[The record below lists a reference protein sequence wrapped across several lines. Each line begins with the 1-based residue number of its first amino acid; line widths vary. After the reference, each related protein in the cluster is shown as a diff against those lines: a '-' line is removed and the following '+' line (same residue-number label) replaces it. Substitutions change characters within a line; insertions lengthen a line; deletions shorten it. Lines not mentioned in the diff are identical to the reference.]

1 MEQIWF
7 FWRYGDLV
15 FLRFGIWSVGDLE
28 DTGLVGLLTF

>member
-15 FLRFGIWSVGDLE
+15 FLGLGIWSVGDLE
-28 DTGLVGLLTF
+28 DTGLVGSLTF